1 MLDRLDPI
9 DGRLLDEFQRD
20 FPVVPNPYA
29 ALGAALGIAEAE
41 VIARLTRLVEEGKIS
56 RVGATVRPNVAGA
69 STLAAMAVPE
79 DRMEEIAAVVGA
91 EPGVNHSYQ
100 REDDWNLWFV
110 AAAADDATLRADLAR
125 LEATTGLQ
133 VLDLRLMRPFTIDL
147 GFSLKDG
154 ARAAARKYVPV
165 AVTAADRPL
174 LAALS
179 RAGLGFEAAPWAALA
194 ARLGQSEAAVM
205 DRVAALVAGGVITR
219 LGVIVRHRSLGWSSN
234 AMVVWQMPED
244 QIEAAGQALA
254 ALPGVTLCY
263 QRNTVEGVWP
273 YALYSMIHATS
284 RPAALQVLEVAKT
297 LPTLTNV
304 PHRVLFS
311 TRCFKQTGAH
321 IAKAAA

>member
-1 MLDRLDPI
+1 MQRLDPM

-20 FPVVPNPYA
+20 FPVVPAPFA
-29 ALGAALGIAEAE
+29 VLGAALGVSESD
-41 VIARLTRLVEEGKIS
+41 VITRLGRLIEEGKIS

-79 DRMEEIAAVVGA
+79 DRLEEVAAVVGA

-110 AAAADDATLRADLAR
+110 AAAADDAGLRADLAR
-125 LEATTGLQ
+125 LEVATGLR

-154 ARAAARKYVPV
+154 ARAPARAYVPV

-179 RAGLGFEAAPWAALA
+179 RGGLALEAAPWAALA
-194 ARLGQSEAAVM
+194 VRLGQSEAAVM
-205 DRVAALVAGGVITR
+205 ARVAALVAGGVITR

-234 AMVVWQMPED
+234 AMVVWQMSED

-263 QRNTVEGVWP
+263 QRNTVDGVWP
-273 YALYSMIHATS
+273 YALYSMIHGRS
-284 RPAALQVLEVAKT
+284 RAETLAVLEQARA
-297 LPTLTNV
+297 LPALAGAV
-304 PHRVLFS
+304 GKPLFS
-311 TRCFKQTGAH
+311 TRCFKQSGAL
-321 IAKAAA
+321 IAEAA